1 MAMKINKKRR
11 QELKQLKFINRIKRF
26 VANGRYY
33 FTSDSVRIDSPT
45 VQDVIDDGGYMCY
58 KTTSTPCSCWMCSG
72 YYKYRRH
79 EEKVIERKLI
89 QEGIEDFYD
98 LD

>member
-1 MAMKINKKRR
+1 MNKKIR
-11 QELKQLKFINRIKRF
+11 QERKRLKFINRLKRF
-26 VANGRYY
+26 VANGGYY
-33 FTSDSVRIDSPT
+33 FTNEWVCIDSPT
-45 VQDVIDDGGYMCY
+45 VQDVINDGGYMCY

-79 EEKVIERKLI
+79 EQKVIEIRLI
-89 QEGIEDFYD
+89 QEGLKDFYN

>member
-1 MAMKINKKRR
+1 MNKKRR

-26 VANGRYY
+26 VADGTY
-33 FTSDSVRIDSPT
+33 FFTKDSVRIDTPT
-45 VQDVIDDGGYMCY
+45 VQDIINDGGYLYY
-58 KTTSTPCSCWMCSG
+58 KNTSTPCSCWECSS

-79 EEKVIERKLI
+79 EHKAIERKLV
-89 QEGIEDFYD
+89 QEGLEDFYN